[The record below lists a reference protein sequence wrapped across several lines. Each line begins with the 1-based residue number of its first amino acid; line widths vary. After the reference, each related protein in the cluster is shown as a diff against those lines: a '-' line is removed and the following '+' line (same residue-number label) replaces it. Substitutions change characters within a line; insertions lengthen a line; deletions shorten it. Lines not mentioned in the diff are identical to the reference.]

1 MGKLNSFF
9 CLFLFWFAATSA
21 SDPEGIVDFQLH
33 KFNGVNFYC
42 QIQWG
47 PNFYFCGIKVLLR
60 SYISVTL
67 NKM

>member
-9 CLFLFWFAATSA
+9 CLFLFWFAATSV

-42 QIQWG
+42 QIQ
-47 PNFYFCGIKVLLR
+47 
-60 SYISVTL
+60 
-67 NKM
+67 